1 VEINCDSCSKAFYL
15 VIKEKKHGNGI
26 IETYFTCPACNK
38 RYSSAFT
45 NARTRKLQ
53 RQIRKLW
60 DEIRGCGN
68 VQLAETMRAK
78 IDKLTEENKK
88 IMTALKEQFASS

>member
-45 NARTRKLQ
+45 NERSRKCQKL
-53 RQIRKLW
+53 IRKLW

-68 VQLAETMRAK
+68 VQLAETKRIK
-78 IDKLTEENKK
+78 IDKLTDENKK
-88 IMTALKEQFASS
+88 IMTALKEKFASS